1 MKSHIATTQD
11 APPCSCPEP
20 LTNQLRRSYSETQQC
35 PAMPPAQAIG
45 NAAAGAVASI
55 KSSSG
60 SNAATSKRAPAQ
72 DAMRRLC
79 VKLQKARYRA
89 GRTLFRQGE
98 AADAV
103 FYIRGGRLH
112 RIVATKKGDERVVAI
127 LGPGDFCG
135 EECLSRE
142 PRHRTSA
149 VVVEDAEIARIDRAS
164 MPRLLRDRS
173 DLADAFSTF
182 LLTRALGT
190 EAALI
195 DQLIGSV
202 EQRLRRVLLRLARI
216 ESFGAGSG
224 TISNVKQ
231 ETLASLV
238 GTTRPRINYFL
249 NRFRQRGLID
259 YGRQVGPGAIEV
271 HLKLKQVE
279 EEDS

>member
-1 MKSHIATTQD
+1 
-11 APPCSCPEP
+11 
-20 LTNQLRRSYSETQQC
+20 
-35 PAMPPAQAIG
+35 
-45 NAAAGAVASI
+45 
-55 KSSSG
+55 
-60 SNAATSKRAPAQ
+60 
-72 DAMRRLC
+72 MRRLC